1 VVWLGLGSNEGDRRA
16 NLASALERVRAFA
29 AIESI
34 SMVYETEPTGYAEQP
49 DFWNLVV
56 RVRTRFEPRE
66 LLDAVKRIEADL
78 GRRASVR
85 WGPRPIDIDV
95 LVYADR
101 LIVEPDLVVPHP
113 RMLERAFVLRPLAD
127 IDPDLLHPASGER
140 FADMLS
146 SGEFERIRRLFP
158 GRELLG
164 AAD

>member
-1 VVWLGLGSNEGDRRA
+1 
-16 NLASALERVRAFA
+16 
-29 AIESI
+29 
-34 SMVYETEPTGYAEQP
+34 MVYETEPTGYAEQP

-85 WGPRPIDIDV
+85 WGPRPIDIDI
-95 LVYADR
+95 LVYGDR
-101 LIVEPDLVVPHP
+101 LIVGPDLVVPHP

-127 IDPDLLHPASGER
+127 IDADLVHPASGKR
-140 FADMLS
+140 IADVLS
-146 SGEFERIRRLFP
+146 SGGFERIRRLFP
-158 GRELLG
+158 GHELLE

>member
-1 VVWLGLGSNEGDRRA
+1 
-16 NLASALERVRAFA
+16 VRAFA

-85 WGPRPIDIDV
+85 WGPRPIDIDM
-95 LVYADR
+95 
-101 LIVEPDLVVPHP
+101 VPHP

-158 GRELLG
+158 GRELLE

>member
-1 VVWLGLGSNEGDRRA
+1 MG
-16 NLASALERVRAFA
+16 ALA

-34 SMVYETEPTGYAEQP
+34 SMVYESEPTGYAEQP

-85 WGPRPIDIDV
+85 WGPRPIDIDI

-127 IDPDLLHPASGER
+127 IDPDLVHPASGER
-140 FADMLS
+140 IADLLS
-146 SGEFERIRRLFP
+146 SGGFERIRRLFP
-158 GRELLG
+158 GRQLLE